1 MEITY
6 RLTEEDVAAF
16 AERHAATSPTMRR
29 ARRRNLVIAAIAFAV
44 LGACFWDAT
53 KDAGLGI
60 TIAVTGLIFVLLY
73 PLVLKDQIRKATLR
87 LYREGK
93 NLALAKP
100 ITLRADPEE
109 LFVDAASGSSTIRWE
124 YIERADQT
132 TDHLF
137 LFTSAMNAVV
147 VPKAGVIAGD
157 FDAFADAATKF
168 CRDAA
173 STANQDDQASV

>member
-6 RLTEEDVAAF
+6 RFTEDDVVAF
-16 AERHAATSPTMRR
+16 AERYAATSPSVRR
-29 ARRRNLVIAAIAFAV
+29 ARWRNVAISVIGSAA

-53 KDAGLGI
+53 KNVGLGI
-60 TIAVTGLIFVLLY
+60 TIAVGGIIGGLLY
-73 PLVLKDQIRKATLR
+73 PRVLKDQTRKALLR

-124 YIERADQT
+124 YVERADQT

-173 STANQDDQASV
+173 SIANQDDQASV

>member
-1 MEITY
+1 M
-6 RLTEEDVAAF
+6 
-16 AERHAATSPTMRR
+16 AERGHFGDRLRSAWC
-29 ARRRNLVIAAIAFAV
+29 L
-44 LGACFWDAT
+44 FWDAT
-53 KDAGLGI
+53 KNVGLGI
-60 TIAVTGLIFVLLY
+60 TIAVGGIIGGLLY
-73 PLVLKDQIRKATLR
+73 PLVLKDQTRKALLR

-109 LFVDAASGSSTIRWE
+109 LFVDAASGSSTIRWK

-147 VPKAGVIAGD
+147 VPKAVPTTSTRSPTWRPSFAVMLRRLRTRTIKHPSDLAAGLSPD
-157 FDAFADAATKF
+157 RF
-168 CRDAA
+168 RR
-173 STANQDDQASV
+173 ANNLRLRELSHS

>member
-1 MEITY
+1 M
-6 RLTEEDVAAF
+6 
-16 AERHAATSPTMRR
+16 AERGHFGDRLRSAWC
-29 ARRRNLVIAAIAFAV
+29 L
-44 LGACFWDAT
+44 FWDAT
-53 KDAGLGI
+53 KNVGLGI
-60 TIAVTGLIFVLLY
+60 TIAVGGIIGGLLY
-73 PLVLKDQIRKATLR
+73 PLVLKDQTRKALLR

-109 LFVDAASGSSTIRWE
+109 LFVDAASGSSTIRWK

-147 VPKAGVIAGD
+147 VPKAGVTAGD
-157 FDAFADAATKF
+157 FDAFADAASKF
-168 CRDAA
+168 LRNAS
-173 STANQDDQASV
+173 STANQDHQASV